1 MAAAGCSTADQ
12 QQQLQFQQCTK
23 MDAVLIISWSATFLQ
38 EVFELP
44 VRPTD
49 AQVCEVGCPP
59 PPGLG
64 ARGQG
69 RGVQPDSNIRC
80 ICVGGEGAGV
90 LFWER
95 DDTLKFSWACP
106 DTLLLSAPT
115 CCAHTV
121 GLGAAAI
128 LGSFL

>member
-23 MDAVLIISWSATFLQ
+23 IDAVLIISWSATFLQ

-59 PPGLG
+59 PPGWVRGGRGGGFNRIRILG
-64 ARGQG
+64 AYAWEG
-69 RGVQPDSNIRC
+69 RGLESCFGRGMI
-80 ICVGGEGAGV
+80 
-90 LFWER
+90 
-95 DDTLKFSWACP
+95 
-106 DTLLLSAPT
+106 
-115 CCAHTV
+115 H
-121 GLGAAAI
+121 
-128 LGSFL
+128 